1 MLRTLIIAILYNIFL
16 LNAAIAE
23 KLDNGLHTQS
33 WLNTITDGDIM
44 NTLEE
49 ALRSVVKFML
59 RIEQPGCYYCV
70 YEHRKVFTDPALKKI
85 LEDNVVGAQMMI
97 AGQFP
102 ISDGTG
108 ELTTEEV
115 ITERWGVNFTPTTF
129 VVLPNNTKVKSES
142 LHISADVMIPGAIE
156 VQDYLRLFS
165 NILSE

>member
-1 MLRTLIIAILYNIFL
+1 MKNS
-16 LNAAIAE
+16 
-23 KLDNGLHTQS
+23 Q
-33 WLNTITDGDIM
+33 
-44 NTLEE
+44 E
-49 ALRSVVKFML
+49 AQERGKVFML

-85 LEDNVVGAQMMI
+85 LEDNVIGGQMMI

-108 ELTTEEV
+108 ELTTEEG

-142 LHISADVMIPGAIE
+142 LHTSADVMIPGAIE